1 MARRKKSP
9 AHRERRIQVYTT
21 VRNVPSGSRGRAA
34 TLYAPRPLD
43 GQAVFQHRT
52 FKRVASH
59 HGSRPTRRTPAAARR
74 PAGATAARARV
85 RPTLPTDVPPHGTSS
100 IGDSFTPHTLIIKT
114 SLVIRIC
121 SIYLCM
127 PARKRSQDELIV
139 PSVNVVPPRLVCV
152 TSGGAFLHGERNIG
166 VLPDRNTQLARD

>member
-21 VRNVPSGSRGRAA
+21 VRQSATSRRAPA
-34 TLYAPRPLD
+34 RLRYTRVTPRPLD

-74 PAGATAARARV
+74 PAGATAATAARAC
-85 RPTLPTDVPPHGTSS
+85 PTDLPTTAPPA
-100 IGDSFTPHTLIIKT
+100 IGDSFTPHTLIIKHKNIT
-114 SLVIRIC
+114 RHSNLLLFIC
-121 SIYLCM
+121 VCRHEKDRKMNLLCQ
-127 PARKRSQDELIV
+127 A
-139 PSVNVVPPRLVCV
+139 
-152 TSGGAFLHGERNIG
+152 
-166 VLPDRNTQLARD
+166 